1 MKVSLEK
8 NNASQNVAFKGF
20 KPVKSDLGHN
30 MLEFNYTFDDH
41 NYDCYLELCALD
53 DDGNGN
59 YKNSRALKNFEK
71 NVLSYK
77 LQCGPNR
84 ISLPAEYNLNEDT
97 PFGYHYRLTEKNNPD
112 HTLEYG
118 VDAGDIIDFRNGNE
132 HSHLIFNVITP
143 GATRGT
149 RGGSGILAIP
159 DSYNAMYAYDKD
171 GNIVPNI
178 KYLDAVKSTK
188 HFSNKVGGSL
198 AGIEHDLEAGKL
210 DQYSKI
216 FLTPFATD
224 DSLTPHSY
232 WGKNFFQIAQSL
244 GNIDN
249 YESLQKKL
257 FVRDKNLVSDAALC
271 NEGLEGIHF
280 QHILKWGKKSYAYN
294 WFRADLSQA
303 PLGLGVM
310 SKNKAFITHKVI
322 NSPYLFTQQPSGKIT
337 WKKAPVWNGKGEQ
350 GNKYDPKSPTYVQV
364 IDNSL
369 TQGTESNNN
378 TKLLKD
384 YSRKDTGNPYEKV
397 THNDTVILYHHEIN
411 PEFYLDNVKRLNE
424 LNASRPDGHYLQMSS
439 YEAAKILTKF
449 EYFNYEGKF
458 EGNKEDWDANVD
470 VAKLNYS
477 FSNYNSAYMK
487 EHVPIE
493 KRNQYKAMIKR
504 KNNEVKDYAITSAQ
518 YWTRKT
524 NQILNLYV
532 AQNLKANDLRNSEDA
547 MKAIHK
553 NIKNG
558 KLPASLEFELNDN
571 IIKNVLSGV
580 YNLKGAKDNDN
591 FDEIVIKNM
600 MDLPLDSIEFG
611 DNIAAVFAS
620 PYLTKRATDEKQI
633 GVSRYDLMKQ
643 DNPHLTPEYKNAYT
657 KMNNLY
663 QGEMYEFAQDI
674 INRLEEKLSKEQ
686 VLSSYTNATKYGK
699 FVIPIIAPEIA
710 KFAIVKGLFPDAEV
724 KIKPDGGIAYD
735 YEKLKNT
742 SLQAL
747 SIYPTCP
754 EDEALSLINRLRGKD
769 LTHKGIPAI
778 SDEDRKILVD
788 SLYKMLK
795 DTNLSSFRMAEM
807 LVDRAQGGLDWR
819 IDAAKDIAD
828 KESLLN
834 KKTTFEKSWNQVI
847 DFWKMFAQNIYKQN
861 PNSYLVAEITD
872 VGKLYDKGAG
882 WASAKYYNQKDVL
895 MKFLRE
901 TGVTA
906 AANYEYF
913 FSDVA
918 GIFSKSYEKYED
930 RGVFQNSKIHELLK
944 KNGAD
949 FLHSGPLGSIL
960 YSYTFVDNHD
970 KPRALHMMALDSQ
983 LFYSPHLN
991 TNTHNKGIDS
1001 VEYREKEKAYRV
1013 LNNKFFG
1020 NVEKQDVDK
1029 FNFMR
1034 KSTKAIAMGDALN
1047 NAFGRALENLEH
1059 KGIIDGAKRDNI
1071 YQAVAQS
1078 ISDLANGK
1086 YLGKTFEADAFGTR
1100 PFDITIETV
1109 MRQAKA
1115 KHGLSIDK
1123 DTENKIKEKTFYM
1136 CLDPAISKLLGIMKF
1151 LVALPGIPTM
1161 FAGDDIASTGYEEL
1175 TRNIYLQNRS
1185 VIHHEWLEDEPHGID
1200 FVKSHKA
1207 EFDAI
1212 MGLRRRP
1219 ELNALNDGAPFLL
1232 NLQGGKI
1239 SQDGKDIEVKLP
1251 AILRHSTDG
1260 RMTVSLFNTVGVTH
1274 DFDKYNVP
1282 NQYTVEI
1289 GGINLDYDEYGDKT
1303 GLKAGLP
1310 EGTEFVNAA
1319 NPNEKFVV
1327 KREGKHYYISHYN
1340 DKDPII
1346 LKDNILVL
1354 YHVPQHVQTQIDKF
1368 NELKAA
1374 IKSPNNVHENTFK
1387 KIKQMAAADKTSF
1400 SGRSAQLY
1408 NPQYNFVS
1416 KPYMQQ
1422 KKAETGSKLSL
1433 IAR

>member
-41 NYDCYLELCALD
+41 NYDCYLELCALE

-71 NVLSYK
+71 GNALSYK
-77 LQCGPNR
+77 LQCGPNK
-84 ISLPAEYNLNEDT
+84 ISLPAEYNLNTDT
-97 PFGYHYRLTEKNNPD
+97 PFGYHYRITEKGNPD
-112 HTLEYG
+112 HTLKYD

-132 HSHLIFNVITP
+132 YSHLIFNIITP
-143 GATRGT
+143 GGTRGT
-149 RGGSGILAIP
+149 KGGSGILAIP
-159 DSYNAMYAYDKD
+159 DAYNAMYAYDKD
-171 GNIVPNI
+171 GKIVPNI

-210 DQYSKI
+210 DQYSKV

-257 FVRDKNLVSDAALC
+257 FARDKNLVSDAALC

-294 WFRADLSQA
+294 WFRADISQA
-303 PLGLGVM
+303 PLGLGVL
-310 SKNKAFITHKVI
+310 SENKSFITHKII
-322 NSPYLFTQQPSGKIT
+322 NSPYIYTQQPSGRVT
-337 WKKAPVWNGKGEQ
+337 WKKAPIWNGKGEQ
-350 GNKYDPKSPTYVQV
+350 GTKYDPKSPTYIQV
-364 IDNSL
+364 IDRTLIQGKEGDCNS
-369 TQGTESNNN
+369 
-378 TKLLKD
+378 KLLKD
-384 YSRKDTGNPYEKV
+384 YSKKDTGNPYEKV

-411 PEFYLDNVKRLNE
+411 PETYLENVKRLNE
-424 LNASRPDGHYLQMSS
+424 FNASRPDGHHITMDS
-439 YEAAKILTKF
+439 YEATKILTKF

-477 FSNYNSAYMK
+477 FSNYNSKYMK
-487 EHVPIE
+487 EHIPLE
-493 KRNQYKAMIKR
+493 KRNQYKEMIQR
-504 KNNEVKDYAITSAQ
+504 KNNEVKDYAISSAQ

-524 NQILNLYV
+524 NQILNLHV
-532 AQNLKANDLRNSEDA
+532 AQTLKGNDLRTPEDA
-547 MKAIHK
+547 MNAIHK
-553 NIKNG
+553 GIKDG
-558 KLPASLEFELNDN
+558 KLPASLEFELNNN
-571 IIKNVLSGV
+571 ILKHVLSGK
-580 YNLKGAKDNDN
+580 YKLKGDKIEKN
-591 FDEIVIKNM
+591 FDEIVIENM

-620 PYLTKRATDEKQI
+620 PYLTKRATDESQI
-633 GVSRYDLMKQ
+633 GVSRFELMKK
-643 DNPHLTPEYKNAYT
+643 DNPHLSPEYAKAYN
-657 KMNNLY
+657 KMNDLY
-663 QGEMYEFAQDI
+663 QREMYSFALDI
-674 INRLEEKLSKEQ
+674 IGRLEEKLSKDQ
-686 VLSSYTNATKYGK
+686 QIMSYANATRYGK
-699 FVIPIIAPEIA
+699 FVLPIIAPEIA

-724 KIKPDGGIAYD
+724 KIKPDGGISYD

-778 SDEDRKILVD
+778 SDEDRKVLVD

-807 LVDRAQGGLDWR
+807 IVDRSQGGLDWR
-819 IDAAKDIAD
+819 IDAAKDVAD
-828 KESLLN
+828 KDSLLN
-834 KKTTFEKSWNQVI
+834 HNTSFETSWNQVI
-847 DFWKMFAQNIYKQN
+847 DFWKMFAKNVYKQN

-872 VGKLYDKGAG
+872 VGKLYDAGAG

-913 FSDVA
+913 FTDVA

-930 RGVFQNSKIHELLK
+930 RGVFQNDKIHELLK
-944 KNGAD
+944 TGGSN
-949 FLHSGPLGSIL
+949 FLHSGPLGSVI
-960 YSYTFVDNHD
+960 YSYNFVDNHD

-991 TNTHNKGIDS
+991 TNTHNKDRDS

-1020 NVEKQDVDK
+1020 NVEKQDVDN

-1047 NAFGRALENLEH
+1047 NAFGRALE
-1059 KGIIDGAKRDNI
+1059 AMQKRGTINAEQSKHI
-1071 YQAVAQS
+1071 YEAVAHA
-1078 ISDLANGK
+1078 ISDLANGN
-1086 YLGKTFEADAFGTR
+1086 YLGKNFEADAFGTR

-1115 KHGLSIDK
+1115 KHGLVIDRDK
-1123 DTENKIKEKTFYM
+1123 ENDLKKTSFYM

-1161 FAGDDIASTGYEEL
+1161 YAGDDIASTGYEEL

-1185 VIHHEWLEDEPHGID
+1185 VIHHEWLEDSPDGLD

-1212 MGLRRRP
+1212 MGLRKRP
-1219 ELNALNDGAPFLL
+1219 ELNALNDGAPVLL

-1239 SQDGKDIEVKLP
+1239 SQDGKDVEVKLP
-1251 AILRHSTDG
+1251 AILRHSSDG

-1274 DFDKYNVP
+1274 DFDKYNDP
-1282 NQYTVEI
+1282 GKFPVEI
-1289 GGINLDYDEYGDKT
+1289 GGINLDYSEGDKT

-1310 EGTEFVNAA
+1310 GGTEFVNAN
-1319 NPNEKFVV
+1319 NPDEKFVV
-1327 KREGKHYYISHYN
+1327 KQEGTHYYIAHYDN
-1340 DKDPII
+1340 SPII
-1346 LKDNILVL
+1346 LRDNTLNL
-1354 YHVPQHVQTQIDKF
+1354 YHVPQHVQDQIDRF
-1368 NELKAA
+1368 NELKEA
-1374 IKSPNNVHENTFK
+1374 IKSPVNSNENTFR
-1387 KIKQMAAADKTSF
+1387 KIKQMAASNKPSF

-1408 NPQYNFVS
+1408 NPQYNFVT
-1416 KPYMQQ
+1416 KPYVQQ
-1422 KKAETGSKLSL
+1422 KKAEAGSKLSL
-1433 IAR
+1433 MAY